1 MYFRNESQNYAI
13 HTEPLHLLFWWSL
26 CLQLDSALKTNKTNL
41 IIYSSSVNSKN
52 FGIAWH
58 KVILQEDTK
67 ELNMKECRSQS
78 FHTNA
83 EKKLEHHWQAGN
95 FIFFSLR
102 NDEMS
107 VAQKSGE
114 DYRLRE
120 TLKTK
125 LRI

>member
-83 EKKLEHHWQAGN
+83 EKKLENTTDKQV
-95 FIFFSLR
+95 ILFFFP
-102 NDEMS
+102 
-107 VAQKSGE
+107 
-114 DYRLRE
+114 
-120 TLKTK
+120 
-125 LRI
+125 